1 MTPATSA
8 TAVEEQAH
16 STTPR
21 VSKVWYDRITHPAG
35 ASGEVAIV
43 HVYFDWTDGAQTCR
57 CRPDGAWLC
66 VHPGAGWPDAC
77 ETCQHIELLTGGR
90 S

>member
-8 TAVEEQAH
+8 TAVEEQAP
-16 STTPR
+16 STAPR
-21 VSKVWYDRITHPAG
+21 ITKVWRDVITHPAG

-43 HVYFDWTDGAQTCR
+43 HVYFDWSDGAQTCR

-66 VHPGAGWPDAC
+66 VHPGADWPDAVTEC
-77 ETCQHIELLTGGR
+77 KHIYALGAE
-90 S
+90 

>member
-1 MTPATSA
+1 MTPATP
-8 TAVEEQAH
+8 TH
-16 STTPR
+16 SPARITNIWR
-21 VSKVWYDRITHPAG
+21 DVITHPAG

-43 HVYFDWTDGAQTCR
+43 HVYYDWTDGAQTCR

-66 VHPGAGWPDAC
+66 VHPGTSWPDALEAC
-77 ETCQHIELLTGGR
+77 DHIEHIEALTDGR